1 MSDRRSVSDDRK
13 PPTFGNVTISATMA
27 TTAAVSMLPMIHMG
41 TGLATPCLPPQTHL
55 TQVGNTQPRQVNG

>member
-1 MSDRRSVSDDRK
+1 MIGNRQRLD
-13 PPTFGNVTISATMA
+13 NVTISATMA
-27 TTAAVSMLPMIHMG
+27 TTAAVSMLLMMHMG